1 MQRGFKRGGGGQE
14 RRATHVCRRASKEP
28 ASNTVPQSRSPASG
42 SSRPLLKRLAASL
55 FKEPGQPCRPCLRGC
70 APGWGCRRATEKGT
84 CAGESAAQH
93 SGKRAAG
100 CGVGCVYVRM
110 EMQPV
115 AGWLAR
121 GSCKAAARGRA
132 SVAALAGMQRQ
143 RRRSSTHI
151 RPAAHSLLQVG
162 QGVTAAGLGEGAAV
176 MHAAAAH
183 ATPWCCSTVVPAISL
198 SRPAHTPRT
207 AAACP
212 PRGCSHLLGLGLGVW
227 PSVHFQPKKSAGG
240 GRGGMR
246 RSGALGACLAQQ
258 ACECLRLLP
267 LATKPASCPT
277 PCTHHSL
284 CASPNRRASG
294 TRPGAGRPTAPMPCQ
309 RRGSCR
315 KGGGAANGGS
325 AGEAR
330 ERHSA

>member
-207 AAACP
+207 AAAWV
-212 PRGCSHLLGLGLGVW
+212 RHE
-227 PSVHFQPKKSAGG
+227 
-240 GRGGMR
+240 
-246 RSGALGACLAQQ
+246 GALTCLGWGWGCGPRSTSSQRSLQEGDGGAC
-258 ACECLRLLP
+258 
-267 LATKPASCPT
+267 
-277 PCTHHSL
+277 
-284 CASPNRRASG
+284 
-294 TRPGAGRPTAPMPCQ
+294 AGR
-309 RRGSCR
+309 
-315 KGGGAANGGS
+315 
-325 AGEAR
+325 E
-330 ERHSA
+330 HSAHAWRSRHASACDCFP